1 MRKNHSTQKQILKE
15 YLTDTLAKLL
25 KQISI
30 YLQRVAKKF
39 NDMFISFRPLT
50 EMVTVIGR
58 SWLYPVAAHISFP
71 VSTPSWKLEVTTTRL
86 HQRAHLP
93 YKSELFAPQSF
104 LLYTLLRQPRGKDT
118 ISVS

>member
-1 MRKNHSTQKQILKE
+1 
-15 YLTDTLAKLL
+15 
-25 KQISI
+25 
-30 YLQRVAKKF
+30 
-39 NDMFISFRPLT
+39 MFISFRPLT

-58 SWLYPVAAHISFP
+58 SWLHPVAAHISFP

-104 LLYTLLRQPRGKDT
+104 LLYTLLRQPRGKET
-118 ISVS
+118 ISVSSSTDLIAYSNSRAAENSNLDW

>member
-1 MRKNHSTQKQILKE
+1 
-15 YLTDTLAKLL
+15 
-25 KQISI
+25 
-30 YLQRVAKKF
+30 
-39 NDMFISFRPLT
+39 
-50 EMVTVIGR
+50 MVTIIGR

-118 ISVS
+118 ISVSQQFYPTLKLESKGIQVQT

>member
-1 MRKNHSTQKQILKE
+1 
-15 YLTDTLAKLL
+15 
-25 KQISI
+25 
-30 YLQRVAKKF
+30 
-39 NDMFISFRPLT
+39 MFISFRPLT

-118 ISVS
+118 ISVSQQFYWTFEIERQTNDEFEKFRKKHLRSIIIQNLFT